1 LKGIF
6 TSWAHLLTRRSMDSV
21 RYMTSRKIS
30 GSKSIVSGLQDQV
43 SLLVPS
49 KTTTSLHLEEE
60 STKKLS

>member
-6 TSWAHLLTRRSMDSV
+6 TSWAHLLTHRSMDSV

-30 GSKSIVSGLQDQV
+30 GSKSTVSGLQDQV

-49 KTTTSLHLEEE
+49 KTTTSLHLEVEL
-60 STKKLS
+60 TKKLS